1 MTTMLIEEKS
11 CTAADFEQIAALPE
25 NRERRLEY
33 IGGEVIEVVSNNEAS
48 RVAASILAEI
58 RMFIKGRALG
68 WVTGADGGYVV
79 SGERYIPDV
88 GFISRQRQPDPCR
101 ETWNPLSPDLAVEVM
116 SPTDSQ
122 RDMTIKIANYL
133 AASTIVWLVQIP
145 ERRVLVFVPGQPVIQ
160 VGDSGVLTGGT
171 LLPDFQLALKDVFEG

>member
-1 MTTMLIEEKS
+1 
-11 CTAADFEQIAALPE
+11 
-25 NRERRLEY
+25 
-33 IGGEVIEVVSNNEAS
+33 
-48 RVAASILAEI
+48 
-58 RMFIKGRALG
+58 
-68 WVTGADGGYVV
+68 
-79 SGERYIPDV
+79 
-88 GFISRQRQPDPCR
+88 
-101 ETWNPLSPDLAVEVM
+101 M
-116 SPTDSQ
+116 SPTDSE